1 MATRPGGAF
10 TKEPTSSATDAN
22 ETYVS
27 EISDSLEG
35 HVENSVLSREDT
47 IKRGRHEVTDE
58 LDIR

>member
-1 MATRPGGAF
+1 M
-10 TKEPTSSATDAN
+10 DAI

-35 HVENSVLSREDT
+35 NVENSVSSREDT
-47 IKRGRHEVTDE
+47 MKRGRHEVTNE